1 MTKLT
6 DLEGKFE
13 RIATTDELHL
23 FKYHEHGIP
32 KEIPVIF
39 EASKM
44 YGNDRELCAEFFRAR
59 AMTFHPRPQD
69 FDRFL
74 NAISV
79 TVCHQSRMVR
89 FGPTFRLDM
98 DRPGIGLGSA
108 LMGAVIGWLQSK
120 GLANYRIESGAL
132 GAADTDTRE
141 AQLRRNRFYMKFGFL
156 VSSWDG
162 ATTGD
167 DVVEGFFG
175 QDWVG
180 ALAQNL
186 SAGTEL
192 VRWRDDWSRRET
204 RLYDSHI
211 SGLGIVRK

>member
-6 DLEGKFE
+6 DLEAKFE
-13 RIATTDELHL
+13 TVARTDELHL
-23 FKYHEHGIP
+23 FKYTEHGIT

-39 EASKM
+39 EASKI
-44 YGNDRELCAEFFRAR
+44 YGNDRKLSAEYFRAR
-59 AMTFHPRPQD
+59 AMTFQAKPED
-69 FDRFL
+69 FSRFL

-79 TVCHQSRMVR
+79 TVCHESQMVR

-108 LMGAVIGWLQSK
+108 LMSAVIGWLQSK
-120 GLANYRIESGAL
+120 GFADYRIEPGTL
-132 GAADTDTRE
+132 GAADADSDESR
-141 AQLRRNRFYMKFGFL
+141 LRRNRFYMKFGFQ

-162 ATTGD
+162 KTTGD
-167 DVVEGFFG
+167 AVVEGFFG

-180 ALAQNL
+180 ELSQNL

-204 RLYDSHI
+204 KLMNDHLTSLR
-211 SGLGIVRK
+211 IVRK

>member
-13 RIATTDELHL
+13 LVARTDELHL
-23 FKYHEHGIP
+23 FKYTEHGIT

-39 EASKM
+39 EASKF
-44 YGNDRELCAEFFRAR
+44 YGDDRKPSAEYFRAR
-59 AMTFHPRPQD
+59 AMTFQPRPED
-69 FDRFL
+69 FCRFL

-79 TVCHQSRMVR
+79 TVCHETRMVR

-98 DRPGIGLGSA
+98 DRRGIGLGSA
-108 LMGAVIGWLQSK
+108 LMSAVIGWLQSK
-120 GLANYRIESGAL
+120 GFADYRIEQGTL
-132 GAADTDTRE
+132 GAADADSDE
-141 AQLRRNRFYMKFGFL
+141 ARLRRNRFYMKFGFQ

-162 ATTGD
+162 KTKGD

-175 QDWVG
+175 QDGVG
-180 ALAQNL
+180 DLSQNL

-192 VRWRDDWSRRET
+192 VRWRDDWSKRET
-204 RLYDSHI
+204 RLFDSHI